1 MAKARKT
8 ADFRPLGV
16 PMSPESHY
24 SDDDLAK
31 IIEAGSP
38 LKELSPVRKRNMHAR
53 LNKAAAAYR
62 VTASWQN
69 RPAPSVVRDELNA
82 IARKTRELR
91 KLLSTGARW
100 GAAWGSDW
108 QTDDPLKRMPYELR
122 ESLASA
128 ANLAAEECGGYPEFP
143 PEPFTHDGHVYYE
156 WWGRDALRAALVNV
170 ERLES
175 WANRAARL
183 KQGRVKSRA
192 GEPQHTAD
200 AALND
205 FLQNSLAPIY
215 RQYIGRKPGTSPVDG
230 SNGGGPWVRFMGACL
245 EPLGQPTAAEA
256 LKKRWSRIRRQTGD
270 KSILDSF

>member
-38 LKELSPVRKRNMHAR
+38 LKELSHVRKRNMHAR

-62 VTASWQN
+62 RDAIWQD
-69 RPAPSVVRDELNA
+69 RPAPSVVRDELSEMA
-82 IARKTRELR
+82 SLLR
-91 KLLSTGARW
+91 KIRAMLGISHNDFTAESVPHDLRFALRH
-100 GAAWGSDW
+100 AADIH
-108 QTDDPLKRMPYELR
+108 
-122 ESLASA
+122 
-128 ANLAAEECGGYPEFP
+128 AEKLGGFPEFP
-143 PEPFTHDGHVYYE
+143 PWTHEALGETFVQY
-156 WWGRDALRAALVNV
+156 DAGPAL
-170 ERLES
+170 
-175 WANRAARL
+175 
-183 KQGRVKSRA
+183 
-192 GEPQHTAD
+192 D
-200 AALND
+200 AALLWLARLEVWASDAAMLKRQIVRNTRGVRPSRQAD
-205 FLQNSLAPIY
+205 EALNGFLQNSLAPIY

-256 LKKRWSRIRRQTGD
+256 LVKRWRRIRRQPRD